1 MPVVQALS
9 VGDSVIGSFCTS
21 AVRENSPWKEVGMP
35 LRTYELATLLR
46 QVEFEVAKLS
56 AHSFETCAA
65 PDSAQRGSILTED
78 FC

>member
-1 MPVVQALS
+1 
-9 VGDSVIGSFCTS
+9 
-21 AVRENSPWKEVGMP
+21 MP